1 MAAETADT
9 VIKGGVLVSGKGMS
23 RADLFITGGR
33 VDGIEPAG
41 GTRPATRVI
50 DASGKFVLP
59 GIVDVHLH
67 PVYADRIGGVSVSG
81 AHGGVTTLIPYIGA
95 VKSWGGGAGAI
106 EVLKR
111 FIDEGERDS
120 VVDFAAHCVLVHDD
134 VENVDTLIPEAMA
147 LGITSFKG
155 FMAYSRRGMKLE
167 DGELMRIMEVIAANG
182 GLFATHA
189 ENGAMIDFLV
199 DRFIAQGKITPE
211 YYLQGHPSIAETEAV
226 FRVLGLAKAL
236 KCPIYLPHLSAWQSL
251 DVVRLFRQW
260 GAPEVYAET
269 CVHYLTLTD
278 EELKKRG
285 GLAKV
290 GPPLRQR
297 KDVEEMWRAVDEGVI
312 DVIATDAVGY
322 LMKDKGPIWDNIF
335 DVPFGLPGLESLLT
349 VTYDEGVNKGR
360 TTLPNLVKS
369 MCENPAR
376 IFGLYPKKGVL
387 EPGSDADVVIF
398 DPTVAHTITAENQH
412 LNADYTMHE
421 GRQCLGAPTMV
432 MQRGEILI
440 EGGELK
446 ASPGQGSFLSRTV
459 S

>member
-1 MAAETADT
+1 MTAGTADT
-9 VIKGGVLVSGKGMS
+9 AIKGGVLVSGKGMN
-23 RADLFITGGR
+23 RADLFIKDGL

-41 GTRPATRVI
+41 GTRLAKKVI
-50 DASGKFVLP
+50 DASGRLVLP
-59 GIVDVHLH
+59 GIIDVHLH

-95 VKSWGGGAGAI
+95 VKSWGGGDGALDVMKNFI
-106 EVLKR
+106 E
-111 FIDEGERDS
+111 EGERDS
-120 VVDFAAHCVLVHDD
+120 VVDFALHCVLIHDD
-134 VENVDTLIPEAMA
+134 VETADTLIPEAIK
-147 LGITSFKG
+147 LGVTSFKG

-167 DGELMRIMEVIAANG
+167 DGELMRIMEIIAANG

-199 DRFIAQGKITPE
+199 DRFIAQGKTTPE
-211 YYLQGHPSIAETEAV
+211 YYLQGHPKIAETEAV
-226 FRVLGLAKAL
+226 FRILGLAKAL
-236 KCPIYLPHLSAWQSL
+236 KCPIYLPHLSAWESL
-251 DVVRLFRQW
+251 DVVRMFREW
-260 GAPEVYAET
+260 GESEVYAET

-278 EELKKRG
+278 DELKKRG

-290 GPPLRQR
+290 GPPLRQQ

-322 LMKDKGPIWDNIF
+322 MMKDRGPIWDNIF
-335 DVPFGLPGLESLLT
+335 EVPFGLPGIESLLT

-360 TTLPNLVKS
+360 TTLPKLVKS
-369 MCENPAR
+369 MTETPAR

-398 DPTVAHTITAENQH
+398 DPTVPHVITAENQH

-421 GRQCLGAPTMV
+421 GRQCLGAPTVV

-446 ASPGQGSFLSRTV
+446 ANPGRGSFLARTV